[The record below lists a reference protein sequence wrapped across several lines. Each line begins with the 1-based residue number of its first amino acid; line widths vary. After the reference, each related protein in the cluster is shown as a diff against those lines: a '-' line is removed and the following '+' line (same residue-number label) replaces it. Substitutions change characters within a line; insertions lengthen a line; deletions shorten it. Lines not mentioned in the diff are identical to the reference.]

1 MISRQKRAICVH
13 THCTHTAGGVH
24 GASWRKHSRS
34 ARRSKDRAH
43 RGAFFARLRGR
54 RSPTRRR
61 RALRATRPHLYSYTS
76 SKYFSLYW
84 ICKRVGEEA
93 QRGVVGA
100 RGGAESQRGARE
112 ERRGALPARAP
123 WCVTGAAMGGASHLG
138 GGHGG
143 RRGLG
148 EAASRR
154 TDCQAVPRK
163 RQELIRGE
171 RPIVSQPNQG
181 CPLAEP
187 GA

>member
-1 MISRQKRAICVH
+1 M
-13 THCTHTAGGVH
+13 
-24 GASWRKHSRS
+24 
-34 ARRSKDRAH
+34 ARRGANIPEARAEAKTGH
-43 RGAFFARLRGR
+43 TEALFLLVCGAG
-54 RSPTRRR
+54 SPTRRR